1 MKNINAYILT
11 AIVSLV
17 LVVATAFLMT
27 AADEPIRQAGYYL
40 PVVFGVVAAW
50 VAGKAG
56 LLELDYEE
64 HASRRSAHAA
74 A

>member
-1 MKNINAYILT
+1 MKNMDAYIMIS
-11 AIVSLV
+11 IVSLI

-40 PVVFGVVAAW
+40 PMIFGAVGTWAAS
-50 VAGKAG
+50 KAG

-64 HASRRSAHAA
+64 RKAHRSAHAA

>member
-1 MKNINAYILT
+1 MKNINTYILT

-50 VAGKAG
+50 AASKAG